1 MTTLQTP
8 RASRLSAHGT
18 RGLNDTTR
26 RPTGLCHTWRR
37 TGHRTRPRYQLAVET
52 LVLTTAND
60 TALTSQPANHRRIAW
75 LCRTATSV
83 AEVSARLSLP
93 LGITRVL
100 LADLTE
106 TGIIDIQPPASQY
119 TDGTP
124 DTPLL
129 ERVLAGLLA
138 L

>member
-1 MTTLQTP
+1 MTALRTP
-8 RASRLSAHGT
+8 HPPRPAFPNT
-18 RGLNDTTR
+18 RGTNETAR
-26 RPTGLCHTWRR
+26 RPTGLCHTWRQ
-37 TGHRTRPRYQLAVET
+37 TGHRTRPRYQLAVEA
-52 LVLTTAND
+52 LVLTTAD
-60 TALTSQPANHRRIAW
+60 EASLAEQPDGHRRIAR
-75 LCRTATSV
+75 LCRKVTSV
-83 AEVSARLSLP
+83 AEVSALLRLP
-93 LGITRVL
+93 LGTTRVL

-106 TGIIDIQPPASQY
+106 TGVVDVQPLAAQT

>member
-1 MTTLQTP
+1 MTTLRTP
-8 RASRLSAHGT
+8 HPSRLAFPDARGT
-18 RGLNDTTR
+18 NETAR

-52 LVLTTAND
+52 LVITTAD
-60 TALTSQPANHRRIAW
+60 EASLAEQPVRHRRIAR
-75 LCRTATSV
+75 LCREVTSV
-83 AEVSARLSLP
+83 AEVSALLRLP
-93 LGITRVL
+93 LGTTRVL

-106 TGIIDIQPPASQY
+106 TGVVDVQPLAAQSPDGSPA
-119 TDGTP
+119 TP
-124 DTPLL
+124 ML